1 MDNPQVK
8 QGNKLRNTVIF
19 LLIIALAAGGYFY
32 WQTQVLSAEN
42 TKIKEEAKQLNEA
55 LTNTTESLA
64 NSEKEKAEI
73 LAIFD
78 EESKRNSAFAEEVT
92 KRVEDLQ
99 KLAELDPELL
109 QKYSKIYFLNENYK
123 PSGLEV
129 IDQKYVAA
137 SKTTPIE
144 FHEDALPFLVRML
157 EEATRYGVNIKVLSG
172 YRSFKTQ
179 AELKSSY
186 RVTYGA
192 GTANQFSAE
201 QGYSEHQLGTTLDLT
216 SVSLGGLSTAFEKT
230 PEFAWLQENAYKYG
244 FILSYPKG
252 NKYYIYEPWHWRFIG
267 KELAD
272 VLDSENKYFYDLEQ
286 REIDQYLG
294 KIFTD

>member
-1 MDNPQVK
+1 MEDTHIRPS
-8 QGNKLRNTVIF
+8 NKIRTTAIL
-19 LLIIALAAGGYFY
+19 LLIIALGVGGYFY
-32 WQTQVLSAEN
+32 WQTRVLSAEN
-42 TKIKEEAKQLNEA
+42 TKITEESKQLQEA

-64 NSEKEKAEI
+64 HSEKEKADI

-78 EESKRNSAFAEEVT
+78 EESKRNSEFAENVN
-92 KRVEDLQ
+92 KKVEDLQ
-99 KLAELDPELL
+99 RLSELDSELL
-109 QKYSKIYFLNENYK
+109 QKYSKVYFLNENYK

-129 IDQKYVAA
+129 IDAKYVSAN
-137 SKTTPIE
+137 KTTPIE
-144 FHEDALPFLVRML
+144 FHEVAWPFLQRML
-157 EEATRYGVNIKVLSG
+157 EDAARDSLDIKVLSG

-201 QGYSEHQLGTTLDLT
+201 QGYSEHQLGTTLDFT
-216 SVSLGGLSTAFEKT
+216 TIKIGGSLAGFDQT
-230 PEFAWLQENAYKYG
+230 PEFAWLQKNAYKYG

-252 NKYYIYEPWHWRFIG
+252 NKYYVYEPWHWRFIG

-294 KIFTD
+294 KIFTE

>member
-1 MDNPQVK
+1 MDNPQLK
-8 QGNKLRNTVIF
+8 PSNKLRTTAIF

-32 WQTQVLSAEN
+32 WQTRILSAEN
-42 TKIKEEAKQLNEA
+42 TKIKEEAKQLEEA
-55 LTNTTESLA
+55 LQNTTESLA
-64 NSEKEKAEI
+64 HSEKEKSDI

-78 EESKRNSAFAEEVT
+78 EETKRNSAFAEEVT
-92 KRVEDLQ
+92 RKVEDLQ

-109 QKYSKIYFLNENYK
+109 QKYSKVYFLNENYK
-123 PSGLEV
+123 PSGLGV
-129 IDQKYVAA
+129 IDTKYVSAN
-137 SKTTPIE
+137 KTVPIE
-144 FHEDALPFLVRML
+144 FHEDALPFLQRML
-157 EEATRYGVNIKVLSG
+157 EAAARDGVNIKVLSG

-201 QGYSEHQLGTTLDLT
+201 QGYSEHQLGTTLDFTTAKLA
-216 SVSLGGLSTAFEKT
+216 GLSTAFDQT
-230 PEFAWLQENAYKYG
+230 PEFAWLQKNAYKYG

-252 NKYYIYEPWHWRFIG
+252 NKYYAYEPWHWRFIG

-294 KIFTD
+294 KIFTE